1 MCLGHIVHHPL
12 HTSEIPF
19 EVSDVHPEGI
29 RNESR
34 EFLVRLE
41 KTRKQILCKVPSV
54 ICDVIERFGLHY
66 VEASAH
72 EVASCFSHA
81 RLLLEF
87 GYHILLVKYGYSIV
101 RMVMH
106 PGEYDRGEGPALTME
121 LNGLSQWNRGKS
133 IRLSDQ
139 KGVVKQMFG

>member
-41 KTRKQILCKVPSV
+41 KTRKQILCKVPAV
-54 ICDVIERFGLHY
+54 ICDIIERFGLHY

-72 EVASCFSHA
+72 KVASRFFLA
-81 RLLLEF
+81 RLLLEL
-87 GYHILLVKYGYSIV
+87 GYHIIFVKYGYSVV
-101 RMVMH
+101 RRVMH

-121 LNGLSQWNRGKS
+121 VNGLSQWNLGKS
-133 IRLSDQ
+133 IRLSAQ
-139 KGVVKQMFG
+139 ESVVKQMFG